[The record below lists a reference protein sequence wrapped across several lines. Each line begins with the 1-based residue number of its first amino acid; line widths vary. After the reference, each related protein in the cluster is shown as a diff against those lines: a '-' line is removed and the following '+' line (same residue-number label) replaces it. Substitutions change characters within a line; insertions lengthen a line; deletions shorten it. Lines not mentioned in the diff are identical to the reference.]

1 MCSFRCEYS
10 CLHWLG
16 FGFPWHAF
24 CCISPIVLVL
34 QTAARVQQLEQYVQ
48 QLQQEASTA
57 GALEYRCEGLQQ
69 EKQQLA
75 QQLQQLKGM

>member
-1 MCSFRCEYS
+1 M
-10 CLHWLG
+10 
-16 FGFPWHAF
+16 
-24 CCISPIVLVL
+24 
-34 QTAARVQQLEQYVQ
+34 QQLEQQVQ

-75 QQLQQLKGM
+75 QQLQQLKGMSLSLTPAPPCCLEPHSIVTAIDYFEG